1 MLQLATATATVAGA
15 LTFGVQDTVLSGSLL
30 AAIAVAGLAGLIS
43 FFSPCCLP
51 LVPVYLGYVTGVR
64 GAGHEADSGHE
75 HRAARAR
82 VVIGTVLFVLGFAA
96 VFTSYGAA
104 FGQLGN
110 SLLRY
115 QEVLVRVAGA
125 LTVAMGLL
133 FFGVLE
139 KLPLLNR
146 TFRPSFA
153 PRAGLMGAPAL
164 GGLFAIGWTPCIG
177 PTLAAVLTLSTTSAT
192 AGRGALLT
200 FVYSLG
206 LGLPFLIAALSFDRA
221 STSFIWVRS
230 HMRVV
235 TRAGG
240 VFLILV
246 GVAQLSGLWT
256 TAMVGLQGLIS
267 GWQSPL

>member
-1 MLQLATATATVAGA
+1 MLQFANVAGA
-15 LTFGVQDTVLSGSLL
+15 LITGVQDTVLSGSLL
-30 AAIAVAGLAGLIS
+30 AAIAVACLAGLIS

-51 LVPVYLGYVTGVR
+51 RVPVYLGYVTGV
-64 GAGHEADSGHE
+64 GGSGHGSVSGHE
-75 HRAARAR
+75 SRIARTR
-82 VVIGTVLFVLGFAA
+82 VVMGTVLFVLGFAA

-110 SLLRY
+110 SLMRY
-115 QEVLVRVAGA
+115 QDVLVRIAGA
-125 LTVAMGLL
+125 LTMVMGLL
-133 FFGVLE
+133 FFGALD

-146 TFRPSFA
+146 TFRPSSA
-153 PRAGLMGAPAL
+153 PRAGLLGAPAL

-206 LGLPFLIAALSFDRA
+206 LGLPFLIAAVPFNRA
-221 STSFIWVRS
+221 STSFAWVRS
-230 HMRVV
+230 HMRGV
-235 TRAGG
+235 TRVGG

-246 GVAQLSGLWT
+246 GAAQLSGLWT
-256 TAMVGLQGLIS
+256 RLMVGLQGVIS
-267 GWQSPL
+267 GWQAPL

>member
-1 MLQLATATATVAGA
+1 MLQLAVIPVA
-15 LTFGVQDTVLSGSLL
+15 LTTGVQDTVLSGSLV
-30 AAIAVAGLAGLIS
+30 AAIAVAGLAGLVS

-51 LVPVYLGYVTGVR
+51 LVPVYLGYVTGV
-64 GAGHEADSGHE
+64 GGDQHGSGSAHEPH
-75 HRAARAR
+75 AARAR
-82 VVIGTVLFVLGFAA
+82 IVAGTALFVLGFAA

-104 FGQLGN
+104 FGQLGS
-110 SLLRY
+110 SLMRHQDL
-115 QEVLVRVAGA
+115 LVRVAGA

-133 FFGVLE
+133 FLGALE
-139 KLPLLNR
+139 RLPLLNR

-153 PRAGLMGAPAL
+153 PRAGLLGAPAL
-164 GGLFAIGWTPCIG
+164 GGLFAVGWTPCIG

-192 AGRGALLT
+192 ASRGALLT

-206 LGLPFLIAALSFDRA
+206 LGLPFLVAAVSFNRA
-221 STSFIWVRS
+221 STSFAWVRG
-230 HMRVV
+230 HMRGV

-246 GVAQLSGLWT
+246 GAAQLSGLWT
-256 TAMVGLQGLIS
+256 TAMVGLQGVIS